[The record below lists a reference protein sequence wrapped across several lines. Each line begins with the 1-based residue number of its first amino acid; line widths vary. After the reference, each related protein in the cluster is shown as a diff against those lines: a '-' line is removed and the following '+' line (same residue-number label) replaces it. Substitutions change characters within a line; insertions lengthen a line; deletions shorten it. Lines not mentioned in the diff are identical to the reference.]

1 MLLFP
6 ADCYYGIVVV
16 RSICRWIQI
25 HLLLYRSFI
34 RRAILNEGVLY
45 RYLVNRAIK
54 VLVAQKVVF
63 EFRKSSADDQKS
75 TLPQY
80 SESHKMKCAS
90 RNDYV

>member
-45 RYLVNRAIK
+45 RYL
-54 VLVAQKVVF
+54 AQLNSEKIQQMTRNLLF
-63 EFRKSSADDQKS
+63 LS
-75 TLPQY
+75 TLNRI
-80 SESHKMKCAS
+80 K
-90 RNDYV
+90 